1 MRRRAER
8 RSPKIKPERC
18 TERHHDLRISRL
30 YLMRWRI
37 RLGKTLLLE
46 SFQPISGG
54 GVAEV
59 AGVVIPG
66 RGLSRVADGPANTGP
81 AEKAGV
87 ESRSQP
93 QRRRPVTR
101 IGGTFIEQAGRHDVT
116 RAEKP
121 IAAGHKR
128 RNFCRGQTLVGWG
141 LCRRRRS
148 GPGCCLRRRVFR
160 FRSR

>member
-1 MRRRAER
+1 VSLAGGRRL
-8 RSPKIKPERC
+8 KIKSPNPS
-18 TERHHDLRISRL
+18 LNL
-30 YLMRWRI
+30 VRWRI

-46 SFQPISGG
+46 SFQQISGG

-59 AGVVIPG
+59 AGAVIPG
-66 RGLSRVADGPANTGP
+66 RGLSRVADGPANTGA

-87 ESRSQP
+87 ESRTQP

-101 IGGTFIEQAGRHDVT
+101 IGGTFIEQAGRRDVA

-121 IAAGHKR
+121 VAAGHKR
-128 RNFCRGQTLVGWG
+128 RNFRRGQALVGRG

-148 GPGCCLRRRVFR
+148 GPGCCLRRRVFL